1 MGRSGHTAGLLVHP
15 FIRSPVYAFPKGTAN
30 PLSAINRSFDPRSS
44 APLRLLAEQALS
56 RTAGAPLVPGNRVRL
71 LRDAAENYPA
81 WLDAIASAQRTLFFE
96 NYIIENDAVGA
107 RFVAALAERARAG
120 VQVRVIYDWF
130 GGLGLGSKR
139 LLAPLAQAGAEV
151 RVFNKPWIGSTFGWM
166 QRDHRKMM
174 AVDGRIGYVSGLCV
188 SARWEGSAERG
199 IAPWRDTGVEI
210 TGPAVVDLERAFAQV
225 WAAAGSPLPES
236 AYSDPSRLIRTGDTT
251 LRVMANQPN
260 HANLYRLDQL
270 IATMATRTLW
280 LTDAYYVGLV
290 SYVQAL
296 RAAAQDGVDV
306 RLLVPGVSNLVA
318 VSTLSRAG
326 YRSLLEA
333 GVRVF
338 EWNGAMLHAKT
349 AVADGLWA
357 RVGSTNLNITSW
369 IGNYELDVAIE
380 DADFAAQMEAQYEED
395 LTHATEIVLS
405 THNRVRPAGAP
416 GYRRSHRRRGRFRGS
431 ASRAAAG
438 ALRIGNTVGAA
449 MSNHRVLGPAEA
461 GVMVLVAAV
470 TLLLILVSLLWP
482 LVLLVPLSLLGLWIA
497 VSLLTRAYLLRRRGY
512 HEADRPGSGD
522 RSR

>member
-1 MGRSGHTAGLLVHP
+1 M
-15 FIRSPVYAFPKGTAN
+15 
-30 PLSAINRSFDPRSS
+30 AINQRRIDPRSS

-56 RTAGAPLVPGNRVRL
+56 RTAGAPLVPGNAVRL
-71 LRDAAENYPA
+71 LQDARENYPA
-81 WLDAIASAQRTLFFE
+81 WLTAIESAQRSILFE
-96 NYIIENDAVGA
+96 NYIIENDAIGA
-107 RFVAALAERARAG
+107 RFVEALAARARAG
-120 VQVRVIYDWF
+120 VRVCVIYDWF
-130 GGLGLGSKR
+130 GGLGLGTHR
-139 LLAPLAQAGAEV
+139 LLAPLAAAGAAV
-151 RVFNKPWIGSTFGWM
+151 RVFNKPWIGSPFGWM

-174 AVDGRIGYVSGLCV
+174 AVDGRVGYVSGLCV
-188 SARWEGSAERG
+188 SARWEGDARRG
-199 IAPWRDTGVEI
+199 IAPWRDTGIEI
-210 TGPAVVDLERAFAQV
+210 TGPAVADLERAFAQV
-225 WAAAGSPLPES
+225 WAATGPPLPEAAFTDAS
-236 AYSDPSRLIRTGDTT
+236 ILARTGDTT

-326 YRSLLEA
+326 YRALLEA
-333 GVRVF
+333 GIRVF
-338 EWNGAMLHAKT
+338 EWNGPMLHAKT

-380 DADFAAQMEAQYEED
+380 DAEFAAKMEALYEED
-395 LTHATEIVLS
+395 LSHATEIVLS
-405 THNRVRPAGAP
+405 TQNRVRPAIPARA
-416 GYRRSHRRRGRFRGS
+416 RRTQHGRRPRGRFRGS

-449 MSNHRVLGPAEA
+449 ISNRRELGPAETSTL
-461 GVMVLVAAV
+461 VLVSAV
-470 TLLLILVSLLWP
+470 TLVLVVVSLLWP
-482 LVLLVPLSLLGLWIA
+482 MVVAVPLSLLGLWIA
-497 VSLLTRAYLLRRRGY
+497 VSLLVRTVVLRRRGY
-512 HEADRPGSGD
+512 SGAHPPAQD
-522 RSR
+522 EHKP

>member
-1 MGRSGHTAGLLVHP
+1 MATTP
-15 FIRSPVYAFPKGTAN
+15 I
-30 PLSAINRSFDPRSS
+30 
-44 APLRLLAEQALS
+44 
-56 RTAGAPLVPGNRVRL
+56 
-71 LRDAAENYPA
+71 AA
-81 WLDAIASAQRTLFFE
+81 AQRTIFFE
-96 NYIIENDAVGA
+96 NYIIENDSVGQ
-107 RFVAALAERARAG
+107 RFVAALSERARAG

-130 GGLGLGSKR
+130 GGQGLGSRR
-139 LLAPLAQAGAEV
+139 LLMPLIDAGAEV
-151 RVFNKPWIGSTFGWM
+151 RVFNKPWIGSPFGWL
-166 QRDHRKMM
+166 QRDHRKMI
-174 AVDGRIGYVSGLCV
+174 AVDGRVGYVSGLCV
-188 SARWEGSAERG
+188 SARWEGNAERG
-199 IAPWRDTGVEI
+199 VAPWRDTGIEI

-225 WAAAGSPLPES
+225 WVTTGAPVPES
-236 AYSDPSRLIRTGDTT
+236 AYADASNMPRTGDTT

-306 RLLVPGVSNLVA
+306 RLLVPGVSNLLA

-338 EWNGAMLHAKT
+338 DWNGPMLHAKT

-380 DADFAAQMEAQYEED
+380 DANFAAQMEALYEED
-395 LTHATEIVLS
+395 LTNATEIVLS
-405 THNRVRPAGAP
+405 TENRVRPALSAG
-416 GYRRSHRRRGRFRGS
+416 RRSQHARRTRGRFRGS

-449 MSNHRVLGPAEA
+449 MSNRRVLGPAEA
-461 GVMVLVAAV
+461 GIMVMVAVVTLALVA
-470 TLLLILVSLLWP
+470 LSLLWP
-482 LVLLVPLSLLGLWIA
+482 LAVVLPLSVLGLWIA
-497 VSLLTRAYLLRRRGY
+497 LSLLVRAYLLRRHGHHESERGPRD
-512 HEADRPGSGD
+512 AGKKQGP
-522 RSR
+522 

>member
-1 MGRSGHTAGLLVHP
+1 MSVAG
-15 FIRSPVYAFPKGTAN
+15 G
-30 PLSAINRSFDPRSS
+30 NRRIDSRSS
-44 APLRLLAEQALS
+44 EPLRELAEQALS
-56 RTAGAPLVPGNRVRL
+56 RTAGAPLVPGNQVHL
-71 LRDAAENYPA
+71 LQDARENYPA
-81 WLDAIASAQRTLFFE
+81 WLAAIESAQRSILFE
-96 NYIIENDAVGA
+96 NYIIENDATGA
-107 RFVAALAERARAG
+107 RFVEALAARARAG

-130 GGLGLGSKR
+130 GGLGLGTRR
-139 LLAPLAQAGAEV
+139 LLAPLSAAGAEV
-151 RVFNKPWIGSTFGWM
+151 REFNKPWIGSPFGWM

-174 AVDGRIGYVSGLCV
+174 AVDGRVGYVSGLCV
-188 SARWEGSAERG
+188 SARWEGDARRG
-199 IAPWRDTGVEI
+199 IAPWRDTGIEI

-225 WAAAGSPLPES
+225 WAAAGTPLPAA
-236 AYSDPSRLIRTGDTT
+236 AYTDASTLARTGDTT

-326 YRSLLEA
+326 YRALLEA
-333 GVRVF
+333 GIRVF
-338 EWNGAMLHAKT
+338 EWNGPMLHAKT

-380 DADFAAQMEAQYEED
+380 DARFAAKMEALYEED

-405 THNRVRPAGAP
+405 TRNRVRPAIPARV
-416 GYRRSHRRRGRFRGS
+416 RRSQHGRRPRGRFRGS

-438 ALRIGNTVGAA
+438 ALRIGNAVGAA
-449 MSNHRVLGPAEA
+449 MRNRRELGPAET
-461 GVMVLVAAV
+461 GTLVLVSAV
-470 TLLLILVSLLWP
+470 TLLLVVVSLLWP
-482 LVLLVPLSLLGLWIA
+482 MVVAAPLSLLGLWVA
-497 VSLLTRAYLLRRRGY
+497 VSLLVRTVVLRRRGDPA
-512 HEADRPGSGD
+512 ADGAAHDKRKP
-522 RSR
+522 

>member
-1 MGRSGHTAGLLVHP
+1 VAGNNH
-15 FIRSPVYAFPKGTAN
+15 R
-30 PLSAINRSFDPRSS
+30 FDPRAS

-56 RTAGAPLVPGNRVRL
+56 RTAGAPLVPGNHVRL
-71 LRDAAENYPA
+71 MRDARENYPA
-81 WLDAIASAQRTLFFE
+81 WLAAIAAAQRTIFFE
-96 NYIIENDAVGA
+96 NYIIENDSTGQ
-107 RFVAALAERARAG
+107 RFVDALSESARAG

-130 GGLGLGSKR
+130 GGLGLGSR
-139 LLAPLAQAGAEV
+139 GLLAPLIEAGAEL
-151 RVFNKPWIGSTFGWM
+151 RVFNKPWIGSPFGWL
-166 QRDHRKMM
+166 QRDHRKML
-174 AVDGRIGYVSGLCV
+174 AVDGRVGYVSGLCV
-188 SARWEGSAERG
+188 SARWEGNAERG
-199 IAPWRDTGVEI
+199 IAPWRDTGIEI

-225 WAAAGSPLPES
+225 WSTTGAPVPES
-236 AYSDPSRLIRTGDTT
+236 AYTDASALTRTGDTT

-306 RLLVPGVSNLVA
+306 RLLVPGVSNLLA

-326 YRSLLEA
+326 YRSLLDA

-338 EWNGAMLHAKT
+338 EWNGPMLHAKT

-380 DADFAAQMEAQYEED
+380 DANFATQMEALYEED
-395 LTHATEIVLS
+395 LTNATEIVLS
-405 THNRVRPAGAP
+405 TQNRVRPAITAKA
-416 GYRRSHRRRGRFRGS
+416 RRAQHARRGRGRFRGNFRGS

-438 ALRIGNTVGAA
+438 ALRIGNAVSAA
-449 MSNHRVLGPAEA
+449 MSNRRVLGPAEA
-461 GVMVLVAAV
+461 GVMAVVGLV
-470 TLLLILVSLLWP
+470 ILALVVVSVMWP
-482 LVLLVPLSLLGLWIA
+482 LAVVLPLSVLGLWIA
-497 VSLLTRAYLLRRRGY
+497 ISLLVRAHLLRRHGG
-512 HEADRPGSGD
+512 HESDQAPRDSDQKPTPNA
-522 RSR
+522 RSK